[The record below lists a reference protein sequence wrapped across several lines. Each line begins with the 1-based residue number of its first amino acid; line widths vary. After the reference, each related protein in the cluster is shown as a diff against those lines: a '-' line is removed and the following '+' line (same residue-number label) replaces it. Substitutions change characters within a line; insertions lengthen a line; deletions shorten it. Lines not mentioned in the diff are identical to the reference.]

1 MHRVELMCRQ
11 WVCWFQLPPRFFSK
25 ITRSTK
31 IESSAKL
38 GFVFTLPFR
47 HRVQSPKSDWS
58 VSAQSSMREFCYLRQ
73 RLALERAAEAH
84 CPLTALPE
92 SSTGCF
98 CREQR
103 LNLAYQSNRVSS
115 VQCAFKES
123 MIHQILQFILHFRI
137 LPRSSSLREPRG
149 PSLKGVFCLMRF
161 ALVTLVSKSK
171 GWFEKKKKKSRS
183 GDAVQRTSA

>member
-1 MHRVELMCRQ
+1 MGLLVST
-11 WVCWFQLPPRFFSK
+11 PPSLLYSK
-25 ITRSTK
+25 ITEP
-31 IESSAKL
+31 INNESSAKL
-38 GFVFTLPFR
+38 GFVLKTLPFR
-47 HRVQSPKSDWS
+47 HRVQSPKSDRS

-73 RLALERAAEAH
+73 RLASYKASRSPLSTYRAIA
-84 CPLTALPE
+84 
-92 SSTGCF
+92 STGCF

-161 ALVTLVSKSK
+161 ALVTLVSKSR
-171 GWFEKKKKKSRS
+171 GWFEKEKKKEQKRRRYSKEKRLEP
-183 GDAVQRTSA
+183 R